1 MSPSWSTL
9 TEAFLCRL
17 NSSVNFSIFPSP
29 NGLSDE
35 GFPCGKWNFGSTF
48 SFPVISMDDG
58 LVLGGCWDD
67 SCCCDV
73 LDMMGEETEEGV
85 EEGVV
90 CRKTTLL
97 DTGVTVAA
105 VAGVETGD
113 PAAGPTAPTVA
124 GAVDSVMTEVA
135 ALLPGFDSD
144 CFDVSS
150 SDGGVVADGG
160 VTTTGCLGDHDEVD
174 PSEAIDILD
183 GVTRGVGDDVLAA
196 AAGGLL
202 RVVDSDEVKDDGSF
216 VTVASSC
223 GGGGERGVG
232 ADVTGRRGAG
242 GVAMGMSRTTRW
254 LAGARDVLPPTGRF
268 SWKIPIKIHRQ

>member
-29 NGLSDE
+29 KGLSDE

-58 LVLGGCWDD
+58 LVLGGWDD
-67 SCCCDV
+67 SCCDV
-73 LDMMGEETEEGV
+73 LDMMGEDVTAAAEEGV
-85 EEGVV
+85 EEGVA

-97 DTGVTVAA
+97 DTGVILAA
-105 VAGVETGD
+105 VAGVAVGAVD
-113 PAAGPTAPTVA
+113 PAAGPTAPTAA
-124 GAVDSVMTEVA
+124 GAVDSVTEVA

-150 SDGGVVADGG
+150 SDDGVVVADGG
-160 VTTTGCLGDHDEVD
+160 VTTGCLGDHDEVD

-183 GVTRGVGDDVLAA
+183 GVTRGVGDVLAA
-196 AAGGLL
+196 AAGGLP

-216 VTVASSC
+216 VAVASSC
-223 GGGGERGVG
+223 GDGGGERGVG
-232 ADVTGRRGAG
+232 ADVTGKRGAG

-254 LAGARDVLPPTGRF
+254 LAGAREVLPPTGRF
-268 SWKIPIKIHRQ
+268 SWKIPIK